1 VWGLR
6 HGNAGPER
14 RVRKMPVGGA
24 AGDRDEMAEIR
35 NLLSD
40 AASSYRPRTPYLLS
54 AENNMKHALLTGL
67 LLTAFALPFAA
78 SANDDNSLCQI
89 NLSKIRDA
97 KVANPNL
104 SDAVKSDVD
113 TTVHRAESALA
124 RHNDDGAR
132 ECVSL
137 TQQALQK
144 VQSH

>member
-1 VWGLR
+1 MVAQWPAVQR
-6 HGNAGPER
+6 ES
-14 RVRKMPVGGA
+14 VGVS
-24 AGDRDEMAEIR
+24 MAKTISIWQKSEIR
-35 NLLSD
+35 CLMQQV
-40 AASSYRPRTPYLLS
+40 RTHHEPLTYPS

-78 SANDDNSLCQI
+78 SANDDNSQCQM
-89 NLSKIRDA
+89 NLSKVRDA
-97 KVANPNL
+97 KVARPNL

-132 ECVSL
+132 ECVAL

-144 VQSH
+144 IQSN

>member
-1 VWGLR
+1 
-6 HGNAGPER
+6 
-14 RVRKMPVGGA
+14 
-24 AGDRDEMAEIR
+24 MAKTISIWQKSEIR
-35 NLLSD
+35 CLMQQV
-40 AASSYRPRTPYLLS
+40 RTHHEPLTYPS

-78 SANDDNSLCQI
+78 SANDDNSQCQM
-89 NLSKIRDA
+89 NLSKVRDA
-97 KVANPNL
+97 KVARPNL

-132 ECVSL
+132 ECVAL

-144 VQSH
+144 IQSN

>member
-1 VWGLR
+1 
-6 HGNAGPER
+6 
-14 RVRKMPVGGA
+14 
-24 AGDRDEMAEIR
+24 MAKTISIWQKSEIR
-35 NLLSD
+35 CLMQQV
-40 AASSYRPRTPYLLS
+40 RTHHEPLTYPS

>member
-1 VWGLR
+1 
-6 HGNAGPER
+6 
-14 RVRKMPVGGA
+14 
-24 AGDRDEMAEIR
+24 
-35 NLLSD
+35 
-40 AASSYRPRTPYLLS
+40 
-54 AENNMKHALLTGL
+54 MKHALLTGL
-67 LLTAFALPFAA
+67 LLTTLALPFSAT
-78 SANDDNSLCQI
+78 ANDDTSLCQI

-104 SDAVKSDVD
+104 SDAVKSDID

-144 VQSH
+144 AQSN

>member
-1 VWGLR
+1 MVAQWYAVQR
-6 HGNAGPER
+6 ES
-14 RVRKMPVGGA
+14 VGVSIA
-24 AGDRDEMAEIR
+24 KTISIWQKSEIR
-35 NLLSD
+35 CLMQQV
-40 AASSYRPRTPYLLS
+40 RTHHEPLTYLS

-78 SANDDNSLCQI
+78 SANDDNSQCQM
-89 NLSKIRDA
+89 NLSKVRDA
-97 KVANPNL
+97 KVARPNL

-132 ECVSL
+132 ECVAL

-144 VQSH
+144 IQSN